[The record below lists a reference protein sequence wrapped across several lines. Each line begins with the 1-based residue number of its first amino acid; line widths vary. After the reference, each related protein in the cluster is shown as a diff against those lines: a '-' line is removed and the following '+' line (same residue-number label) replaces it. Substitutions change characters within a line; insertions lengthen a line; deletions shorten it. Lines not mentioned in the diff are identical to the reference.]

1 MIYWVCTSKSAP
13 CVKPRLQEKFMFL
26 PRRGPVGL
34 RAHLTSSRL
43 PLSLLD
49 QVRLIE
55 IYHVKFDTHLI
66 LSKRLQI
73 DHSQPLK

>member
-13 CVKPRLQEKFMFL
+13 RVKSRPQEKFMFL

-43 PLSLLD
+43 PLPLLD
-49 QVRLIE
+49 QVGLIE
-55 IYHVKFDTHLI
+55 IYHAKFDTHLI
-66 LSKRLQI
+66 LSKRLQLI
-73 DHSQPLK
+73 SPNL